1 VKVSVS
7 KLKHHPLNREIYS
20 LTDIDDL
27 VSSIKEVGL
36 LQPLVVDQKYQVI
49 SGNRRL
55 EAIRTLKI
63 KTVEVQKI
71 KVSQKD
77 VGQLLVH
84 HNKQRVK
91 THQELLNE
99 YHVLYKH
106 YEIGRGKRTDLETS
120 VRSNKG
126 SSARDLISDELG
138 VSSSRLGKLVFI
150 EKENKK
156 LVELIDKGI
165 LTVNQAYLQVNRDK
179 KERESR
185 SGRRSRRTQPSSDLF
200 TFYRKS
206 SDNLEE
212 LDDESVQLVF
222 TSPPYWN
229 KRQYSNKK
237 GWLGNEKSPEQY
249 VEKLVNHLSDIQR
262 VLSDKGSF
270 FLNIGDTYL
279 DSNLQNIPHQV
290 ALGLQDEGW
299 ILRNTIIWSKTNP
312 KPSSSKNNLGSTYEF
327 IFHFVKT
334 LKYQYDHTFHP
345 IKDQTKASLPPRH
358 RTTTG
363 KTSDTVSPYV
373 PRKGKNMG
381 DYWTEDIVRTTVANQ
396 HKYDKTEHPAPFP
409 DQIVVL
415 PLLQTTKENDLV
427 LDPFHGSGTTGRVA
441 NYYQRRYVGYD
452 LKRY

>member
-1 VKVSVS
+1 MKVSVS

-120 VRSNKG
+120 VRTNKG

-206 SDNLEE
+206 SDDLEE

-262 VLSDKGSF
+262 VLSNKGSF

-279 DSNLQNIPHQV
+279 DSDLE
-290 ALGLQDEGW
+290 LSLES
-299 ILRNTIIWSKTNP
+299 LRT
-312 KPSSSKNNLGSTYEF
+312 GS
-327 IFHFVKT
+327 
-334 LKYQYDHTFHP
+334 D
-345 IKDQTKASLPPRH
+345 
-358 RTTTG
+358 
-363 KTSDTVSPYV
+363 
-373 PRKGKNMG
+373 
-381 DYWTEDIVRTTVANQ
+381 
-396 HKYDKTEHPAPFP
+396 
-409 DQIVVL
+409 
-415 PLLQTTKENDLV
+415 
-427 LDPFHGSGTTGRVA
+427 
-441 NYYQRRYVGYD
+441 
-452 LKRY
+452 